1 MLNYVILKKIKL
13 KAYKYMA
20 IFKKIGTIIIGVL
33 LSIKALAIKVYAKLI
48 SNSLLACDYEI
59 VEPIQKSSII
69 LKVFTMIAIP
79 IVLLIGL
86 IVYF

>member
-48 SNSLLACDYEI
+48 SNSLLACDYII
-59 VEPIQKSSII
+59 VGP
-69 LKVFTMIAIP
+69 
-79 IVLLIGL
+79 
-86 IVYF
+86 